1 MLDALPTA
9 FLFILAALILP
20 LLPRGPARGAL
31 LLAVPALAA
40 VQVFTL
46 PFGNLVPAEFFGF
59 PLELMRVDKLAR
71 VFALIFCIAA
81 FLGNLY
87 AWRATRPKDLFA
99 ATDPVGPAND
109 RWLRSLARRADRIIV
124 AWGAHAPVARSEAVS
139 RLLARYDKPLLALGS
154 TAAGQPRHPLYLRS
168 DSPLF
173 EWVVPKPRK
182 VLRTK
187 AWTLPSH

>member
-1 MLDALPTA
+1 MTNQGATGRKAHFSRCGRYRYALERTFSGAGGDSSVLLVMLNPSTADAEQDDPTIRRCQGFA
-9 FLFILAALILP
+9 RRLGAER
-20 LLPRGPARGAL
+20 LL
-31 LLAVPALAA
+31 V
-40 VQVFTL
+40 
-46 PFGNLVPAEFFGF
+46 
-59 PLELMRVDKLAR
+59 
-71 VFALIFCIAA
+71 
-81 FLGNLY
+81 GNLY

-139 RLLARYDKPLLALGS
+139 RLLARCGKPLLALGS

-187 AWTLPSH
+187 VWTLPSH